1 MLGLSGATLWKISCS
16 STGNVRRNEELSV
29 ALLSMRSDDACE
41 AERVDG
47 RKTAAR
53 GHGARISGF
62 SNVGACPRFREF
74 IFLLSSEAFGL
85 FWLTSFSGHE
95 HSTSPR
101 VMFRILII
109 TSRPT
114 IQPDLLT
121 NAGNLW

>member
-1 MLGLSGATLWKISCS
+1 MLAKLNGSM
-16 STGNVRRNEELSV
+16 V
-29 ALLSMRSDDACE
+29 AKQRLVAM
-41 AERVDG
+41 
-47 RKTAAR
+47 
-53 GHGARISGF
+53 GARISGF

-85 FWLTSFSGHE
+85 FRLTSFFGHE

-101 VMFRILII
+101 VMFRILI